1 MKAVEIAGRAGGSA
15 AKACI
20 AEIQEYRSTGVQ
32 EYRSS
37 GVQEFRVRNQRF
49 RETAVS
55 RSVHGV
61 IHPTRISS

>member
-20 AEIQEYRSTGVQ
+20 AEIQEDRRTGVQ

-37 GVQEFRVRNQRF
+37 ESEISDFARRLFRGLS
-49 RETAVS
+49 T
-55 RSVHGV
+55 G
-61 IHPTRISS
+61 